1 MYVNGYYSERF
12 DIKSGV
18 AQGCPL
24 SPLLFLV
31 VAEALNTSFEMEPGL
46 EGIQIGKRY
55 YKLSQF
61 ADDTSLLLRR
71 LCETEYADRA
81 LKRRCAATGMREN
94 VPKRENLALGLYRG
108 QLPAGVQ
115 GPQPNLWKP
124 GQWGSSGHRRE
135 DGASHW
141 ECQ

>member
-1 MYVNGYYSERF
+1 MMYNEGRPPRRRMYINGYYSEWF
-12 DIKSGV
+12 GIKSGV

-71 LCETEYADRA
+71 LCEIENADRA
-81 LKRRCAATGMREN
+81 LKKK
-94 VPKRENLALGLYRG
+94 KRIHRIHVYSSPRARPHTRLA
-108 QLPAGVQ
+108 
-115 GPQPNLWKP
+115 
-124 GQWGSSGHRRE
+124 GSTTPRL
-135 DGASHW
+135 A
-141 ECQ
+141 